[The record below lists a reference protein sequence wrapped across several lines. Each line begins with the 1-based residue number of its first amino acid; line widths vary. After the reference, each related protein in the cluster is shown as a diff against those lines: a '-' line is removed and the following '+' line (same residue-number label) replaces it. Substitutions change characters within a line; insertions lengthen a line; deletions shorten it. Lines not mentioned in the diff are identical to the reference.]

1 MEKIL
6 IDSEIVSEL
15 KVDGDWYSIKHGTLT
30 VGDMVWVG
38 EGGQAVEAGTLGF
51 SFEIYGSQAM
61 VVAGPL
67 SSITAVRYTRP
78 L

>member
-1 MEKIL
+1 MEQIV

-30 VGDMVWVG
+30 VGEMAWTNGSEDG
-38 EGGQAVEAGTLGF
+38 IDSGTLGF
-51 SFEIYGSQAM
+51 TFEIYGSQAM

-67 SSITAVRYTRP
+67 SSISAVRYTRP

>member
-1 MEKIL
+1 MEQIL

-30 VGDMVWVG
+30 VGEMAW
-38 EGGQAVEAGTLGF
+38 GGGGDAPVDAGTLGF